1 MTEKQMHQ
9 RSEELRVQLS
19 PDVYVEAFISPD
31 STSLKDTMKSIV
43 VRVEG
48 NANALV
54 VPYSETLL
62 NALVDA
68 RVVRLDTAYYPQTI
82 TAFKLQDN
90 QVRVEVINDS
100 SLDNSD
106 EIDRIEKKRAEY
118 FARLEVDAAAL
129 EDKIE

>member
-1 MTEKQMHQ
+1 MHR
-9 RSEELRVQLS
+9 RSEQLRNS
-19 PDVYVEAFISPD
+19 PEGFISPD
-31 STSLKDTMKSIV
+31 TISLEDTMKSIV

-48 NANALV
+48 NTTALV
-54 VPYSETLL
+54 VPYSETLI

-68 RVVRLDTAYYPQTI
+68 RVVRLDTALYPQTA
-82 TAFKLQDN
+82 TAFKLQNN

-106 EIDRIEKKRAEY
+106 EIARIEKTRAEY
-118 FARLEVDAAAL
+118 LAMLKPEAAAL

>member
-1 MTEKQMHQ
+1 MHQ
-9 RSEELRVQLS
+9 RSEELRVQS
-19 PDVYVEAFISPD
+19 WPDVYVEAFISPD

-43 VRVEG
+43 VRVAG

-68 RVVRLDTAYYPQTI
+68 RVVKLDTTYHPQTI
-82 TAFKLQDN
+82 TTFKLQDN

-106 EIDRIEKKRAEY
+106 EIKRIEKQKSEY
-118 FARLEVDAAAL
+118 FARLEADAAAL

>member
-1 MTEKQMHQ
+1 M
-9 RSEELRVQLS
+9 R
-19 PDVYVEAFISPD
+19 
-31 STSLKDTMKSIV
+31 SIV
-43 VRVEG
+43 VQVEG

-54 VPYSETLL
+54 VPCSETLL

-68 RVVRLDTAYYPQTI
+68 RVVKLDTTYYPKTF

-100 SLDNSD
+100 SLDNLD
-106 EIDRIEKKRAEY
+106 EISRVEKEKAEY
-118 FARLEVDAAAL
+118 FARLKAEAAAL